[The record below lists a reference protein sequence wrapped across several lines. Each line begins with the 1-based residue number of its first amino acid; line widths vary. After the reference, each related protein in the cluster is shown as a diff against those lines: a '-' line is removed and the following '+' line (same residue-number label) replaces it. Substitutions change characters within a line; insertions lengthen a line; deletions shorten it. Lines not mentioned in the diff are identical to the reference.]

1 MLTSKRLN
9 DTDLR
14 LLHIFRTVVD
24 CGGFSAAEAELNI
37 SRSAISQHMADLE
50 ARLGFTLC
58 KRGRAGFRLTE
69 QGKGVYA
76 AHLQLMGAVEN
87 FRGKVSALRHHLRG
101 DLNIGITDNLV
112 TFPRMRVTRAL
123 RALKLKGPEVR
134 VNIRMSSPNE
144 IERGVLDD
152 QLHVGITPTNRLLP
166 GIKALPL
173 YGEVSHLY
181 CATDHPFFD
190 RPDVD
195 LDEAVI
201 AEADAVMPS
210 GLAASPYAGLTL
222 RVTATAADRE
232 GVAFLIL
239 TGCYIGYLPNHYAR
253 QWQELGRMRAIR
265 PETYEQRV
273 DYQAI
278 TQRGRKTGL
287 ILATFM
293 ELITAAEEAPSGT
306 ARSLA

>member
-1 MLTSKRLN
+1 MSTSARLN
-9 DTDLR
+9 DMDLR
-14 LLHIFRTVVD
+14 LLRIFRTVVD
-24 CGGFSAAEAELNI
+24 CGGFSAAETELNI

-50 ARLGFTLC
+50 VRLGFTLC

-76 AHLQLMGAVEN
+76 AHLRLMGAVEN
-87 FRGKVSALRHHLRG
+87 FRGEISALRHHLCG
-101 DLNIGITDNLV
+101 ELNIGITDNLV

-134 VNIRMSSPNE
+134 VNIRMSPPNE
-144 IERGVLDD
+144 IERGVLDE

-166 GIKALPL
+166 GLKALPL

-190 RPDVD
+190 RPDAE
-195 LDEAVI
+195 LNESAI
-201 AEADAVMPS
+201 AEADAVVPS
-210 GLAASPYAGLTL
+210 GLVGSRYAGLTL

-278 TQRGRKTGL
+278 TQRSQPTGL
-287 ILATFM
+287 ILSTFM
-293 ELITAAEEAPSGT
+293 ELVSAMD
-306 ARSLA
+306 

>member
-1 MLTSKRLN
+1 MSTFARLN
-9 DTDLR
+9 DMDLR
-14 LLHIFRTVVD
+14 LLRIFRTVVD
-24 CGGFSAAEAELNI
+24 CGGFSAAETELNI

-76 AHLQLMGAVEN
+76 AHLGLMGAVED
-87 FRGKVSALRHHLRG
+87 FRGEISALRHHLCG
-101 DLNIGITDNLV
+101 ELNIGITDNLV
-112 TFPRMRVTRAL
+112 TSPRMRVTRAL

-134 VNIRMSSPNE
+134 VNIRMSPPNE
-144 IERGVLDD
+144 IERGVLDEK
-152 QLHVGITPTNRLLP
+152 LHVGITPTNRLLP
-166 GIKALPL
+166 GLKALPL

-181 CATDHPFFD
+181 CAMDHPFFD
-190 RPDVD
+190 RPDAE
-195 LDEAVI
+195 LNESAI
-201 AEADAVMPS
+201 SEADAVVPS
-210 GLAASPYAGLTL
+210 GLVASRYAGLTL

-278 TQRGRKTGL
+278 TQRSQPTGL
-287 ILATFM
+287 ILSTFM
-293 ELITAAEEAPSGT
+293 ELVSAMD
-306 ARSLA
+306 